1 MRDLGGAPGGWRSA
15 DMLREQR
22 DQDPS
27 FENRRHHTQGEARHG
42 TLAKTLNKAADML
55 DAVWKQYVK
64 DQDDLKPGG
73 TD

>member
-1 MRDLGGAPGGWRSA
+1 MI
-15 DMLREQR
+15 
-22 DQDPS
+22 DPS
-27 FENRRHHTQGEARHG
+27 KLQYMTMAARLRGYAEGLLEGYQGEARHG

-64 DQDDLKPGG
+64 EQDDLKPGG